1 MVVITLNG
9 KKLLIRA
16 KYRKMVKN
24 CLKPIAFFI
33 IMLNNQKIKV
43 TDLRGRGSMTE
54 KVWLKNYPA
63 EIPHEIDIPEIPV
76 HQFLTD
82 AYKANPGKIAIHFM
96 GKELTYKELYESALK
111 FANYLQGLGVEKG
124 DRIAI
129 MLPNCPQAVIAYYGI
144 MYAGGIV
151 VQTNPLYTERELQY
165 QMADSGAKV
174 ILGLDILYPRITKI
188 LKETQIENVIIT
200 GIKDYLPFPKNLV
213 YPFIQK
219 KQYGFSVKVEH
230 SGMNHLFVEIMRS
243 APLKEIT
250 VPFDFEEDLALLQY
264 TGGTTGFPKGVML
277 THKNLI
283 ANTMMCNA
291 WLYKCEEGK
300 EVVLGILPFFHVYGM
315 TTVLILS
322 VMTKNKM
329 VLMPKFDVEDTLKT
343 IDKQKPTLFPGAPT
357 IYIGLLNHP
366 DIGKYN
372 LSSIKACL
380 SGSAPL
386 PVEVQERFETITGGK
401 LVEGYGLT
409 ETSPVTHANFI
420 WGERISGSVG
430 IPWPNTDSVI
440 LRSGETEILPPGEMG
455 EIAIKG
461 PQVMKGYWNRPEDT
475 AMSFADGW
483 FLTGDLGYM
492 DENGYFY
499 IVDRK
504 KDMIIAGGYNIYPRE
519 VEEILYEHE
528 AIQECVVAGIPDPYR
543 GETVKAYIVLK
554 EGHSVTEKEL
564 NEYCRQNLAAYKV
577 PRAYEFRTELPKTAV
592 GKILRRTLVEEEKAK
607 LAAEKEA
614 K

>member
-1 MVVITLNG
+1 MVAITLNR
-9 KKLLIRA
+9 KKPLIRA
-16 KYRKMVKN
+16 NYRKVVKN
-24 CLKPIAFFI
+24 CLKPITLFI
-33 IMLNNQKIKV
+33 IILNNQKIKV

-82 AYKANPGKIAIHFM
+82 AYKANPGKIAIHFK
-96 GKELTYKELYESALK
+96 GKELTYKELYESSLK
-111 FANYLQGLGVEKG
+111 FANYLQSLGVEKG
-124 DRIAI
+124 DRVAI

-144 MYAGGIV
+144 LYAGGIV

-165 QMADSGAKV
+165 QMSDSGAKV
-174 ILGLDILYPRITKI
+174 ILSLDILYPRITKI

-420 WGERISGSVG
+420 WGERVSGSVG

-519 VEEILYEHE
+519 VEEVLYEHE

-564 NEYCRQNLAAYKV
+564 NEYCRQSLAAYKV

>member
-1 MVVITLNG
+1 
-9 KKLLIRA
+9 
-16 KYRKMVKN
+16 
-24 CLKPIAFFI
+24 
-33 IMLNNQKIKV
+33 
-43 TDLRGRGSMTE
+43 MTE

-63 EIPHEIDIPEIPV
+63 EIPHEIDIPKMPV

-82 AYKANPGKIAIHFM
+82 AYKANPMKIAIHFM

-111 FANYLQGLGVEKG
+111 FANYLQSLGVEKG
-124 DRIAI
+124 DRIAV

-165 QMADSGAKV
+165 QMADSGAKI

-243 APLKEIT
+243 APLNEIT

-283 ANTMMCNA
+283 ANTMMCDA
-291 WLYKCEEGK
+291 WLYKCEDGQEI
-300 EVVLGILPFFHVYGM
+300 VLGILPFFHVYGM

-322 VMTKNKM
+322 VMKKSKM

-357 IYIGLLNHP
+357 MYIGLLNHP

-386 PVEVQERFETITGGK
+386 PLEVQERFEAITGGK

-420 WGERISGSVG
+420 WDERVTGSVG

-440 LRSGETEILPPGEMG
+440 LRSGEATPLPPGEMG

-475 AMSFADGW
+475 AMTFADGW

-492 DENGYFY
+492 DENGYFF

-519 VEEILYEHE
+519 VEEILYEHD

-554 EGHSVTEKEL
+554 EGHSATEKEL
-564 NEYCRQNLAAYKV
+564 NDYCRKNLAAYKV